1 MSNQEELHTIPSEE
15 AEQAVILGEALKRL
29 KQNPDFKT
37 VIEQEYLERNVL
49 NSVSLLAHPQV
60 KKSGERPEVMEDL
73 VAASNLKFFFLMI
86 EQDHRAATS
95 PVLSRKE
102 EEELERKNQGE

>member
-1 MSNQEELHTIPSEE
+1 MSNQEELHTITT
-15 AEQAVILGEALKRL
+15 EQAEHAVVVGEALKRL

-37 VIEQEYLERNVL
+37 VIEQEYLESKVL
-49 NSVSLLAHPQV
+49 SSVSLLAEPRTKQQ
-60 KKSGERPEVMEDL
+60 GRRPDVMEDL
-73 VAASNLKFFFLMI
+73 VAASNLQFFFLMV
-86 EQDHRAATS
+86 EQNHRAATS

>member
-1 MSNQEELHTIPSEE
+1 MSNQEELHTIPTEE

-37 VIEQEYLERNVL
+37 VIESEYLERNVL
-49 NSVSLLAHPQV
+49 SSVSLLAHPKV
-60 KKSGERPEVMEDL
+60 KKNGERPEVMEDL
-73 VAASNLKFFFLMI
+73 VAASNLKFFFLMV
-86 EQDHRAATS
+86 EQNYRAATS

-102 EEELERKNQGE
+102 EEALEKSNRGK